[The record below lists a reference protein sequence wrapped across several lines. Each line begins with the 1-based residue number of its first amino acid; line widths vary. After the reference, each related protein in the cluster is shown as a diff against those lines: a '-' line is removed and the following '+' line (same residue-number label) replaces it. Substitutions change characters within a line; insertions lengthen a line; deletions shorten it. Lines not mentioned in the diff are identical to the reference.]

1 MNIFE
6 KTYSLLAILFEI
18 GLVSFFLL
26 RPEYQRLSLLLPA
39 SLVGLLINTILI
51 FVIFHDIYPK
61 DLRRPEGKGCLGGSH
76 PPLLAGKYPL
86 PAEIRVSAKV
96 TASPGLTKK
105 ASLRP

>member
-26 RPEYQRLSLLLPA
+26 RPEYQLLSLLLPA

-51 FVIFHDIYPK
+51 FLIFHDIYRRSFAAPK
-61 DLRRPEGKGCLGGSH
+61 
-76 PPLLAGKYPL
+76 
-86 PAEIRVSAKV
+86 AKV
-96 TASPGLTKK
+96 VWVVVILLFWPASILYLLKYGFQP
-105 ASLRP
+105 R